1 MKLQKIVWFEGMKLD
16 PHHFQ
21 LADKF
26 NQYNLNTRINSLNN
40 YAWGLKEITVDEAAL
55 AGGQFGLISCSG
67 VMPDGLIVDM
77 PSGDPLPKTRVFDD
91 LFSATAERLNVYLA
105 VPILNTGGS
114 NCQLNGDSSFDNTR
128 YIMQNTDAADLNTGS
143 NLRTIGMAKTNFQI
157 KFGDESLDEYTS
169 IKLGEVVRGSD
180 GRYDMNK
187 NYIPPC
193 LNISASEELLN
204 ITREILSSLVSKSK
218 ELRTQAGI
226 HKPELSIIQVEI
238 LLMLQSINTYIPLL
252 NYYYSSGNIHPE
264 NLYSVLLQ
272 LTGQLSTYSNLGIRT
287 EDLPSYD
294 HKHLTEIFEFINK
307 EINSILNV
315 KKSIEKKDISIPL
328 RKQADSLFV
337 GQLSPAHM
345 QAQFYIGITGSMPES
360 KVIAEFPKNIRISA
374 YEEIF
379 AVHQAGIQGVAVE
392 YTARPP
398 AGFTV
403 NEKTHYFRIIKEGRF
418 WDKITVKNN
427 IAFFITTE
435 FKQLQMELVLLM
447 P

>member
-21 LADKF
+21 QAEKF
-26 NQYNLNTRINSLNN
+26 SQYNLNGRINSLNIN
-40 YAWGLKEITVDEAAL
+40 GWGLKEFTIDKAAL

-67 VMPDGLIVDM
+67 VMPDGLIIDI
-77 PSGDPLPKTRVFDD
+77 PGADPVPRNRSFED
-91 LFSATAERLNVYLA
+91 LFPATAEKMDVYLT
-105 VPILNTGGS
+105 VPLVKPGGS
-114 NCQLNGDSSFDNTR
+114 NCQLNGSGYENTR
-128 YIMQNTDAADLNTGS
+128 YIMQQADVTDMNTGS
-143 NLRTIGMAKTNFQI
+143 NLRAVGMARTNYQF
-157 KFGDESLDEYTS
+157 KFGEESLDEHS
-169 IKLGEVVRGSD
+169 FIKIGEVIRGSD
-180 GRYDMNK
+180 GRFDLDR

-193 LNISASEELLN
+193 LNISASEALVSV
-204 ITREILSSLVSKSK
+204 TREMLSGLVSKSK
-218 ELRTQAGI
+218 ELRTQAGV
-226 HKPELSIIQVEI
+226 HKPELSIVQVEI

-252 NYYYSSGNIHPE
+252 NYYYSTGNVHPE
-264 NLYSVLLQ
+264 VLYTVLLQ
-272 LTGQLSTYSNLGIRT
+272 LTGQLSTYSNLGVRT
-287 EDLPSYD
+287 EELPAYD
-294 HKHLTEIFEFINK
+294 HRHLTEIFSYMSR
-307 EINSILNV
+307 EIYSILNV
-315 KKSIEKKDISIPL
+315 RKTIEKKDVVIPL

-345 QAQFYIGITGSMPES
+345 QAQFYIGISGNMPES
-360 KVIAEFPKNIRISA
+360 KVIAEFPRNIRISA

-379 AVHQAGIQGVAVE
+379 AVHQAGIQGAAVE

-418 WDKITVKNN
+418 WEKIVSKNN

-435 FKQLQMELVLLM
+435 YKSLQMELILLM